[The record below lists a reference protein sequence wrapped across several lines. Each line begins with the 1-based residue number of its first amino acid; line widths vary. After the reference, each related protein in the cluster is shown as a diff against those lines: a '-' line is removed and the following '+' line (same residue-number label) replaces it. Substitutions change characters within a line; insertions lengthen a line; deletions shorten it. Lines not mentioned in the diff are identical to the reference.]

1 MDARTG
7 VQNKQRSLE
16 VSGLKTRIPEFSEG
30 IRDIKFADNSNPGE
44 GGLESDATI
53 VNGCEVMGQQGQE
66 LGHGKLAS
74 YHESQ

>member
-30 IRDIKFADNSNPGE
+30 IRDIKFAGE